1 LGRHGELPF
10 ANGGGAVT
18 GWETSERVRES
29 GAFDSRQRV
38 LVTEPAVE
46 ASEAGARTLG
56 ITYWRAIDRFT
67 HGLVRA
73 SWTGEGGKLRLLG
86 GATLLSFGPPQ
97 LSFEGDFVGC
107 RYAIQGGLL
116 ALRAGGSVTL
126 AQRAEGDHQELS
138 VTVEGYLPRLAAR
151 AGAPIWTGMLYAKVQ
166 TPFHAAV
173 SRRYFD
179 LLLRGRDS

>member
-1 LGRHGELPF
+1 MSGTDERPQPN
-10 ANGGGAVT
+10 NGAAVT
-18 GWETSERVRES
+18 GYQASERVLES

-56 ITYWRAIDRFT
+56 ITYWQAVDRVTRGGIRAN
-67 HGLVRA
+67 
-73 SWTGEGGKLRLLG
+73 WTGDGGKLKLL
-86 GATLLSFGPPQ
+86 GATLFTFGPPE
-97 LSFEGDFVGC
+97 LSFDDGLVSC

-116 ALRAGGSVTL
+116 TLRAGGSVTL
-126 AQRAEGDHQELS
+126 AQRPEGEQQELS

-151 AGAPIWTGMLYAKVQ
+151 AGAPAWTGMLYAKGQ

-173 SRRYFD
+173 SRRYFE
-179 LLLRGRDS
+179 LLLRSRDS